1 VYTFSGRKVRVAQVH
16 FDGNFVVRLTKYIDF
31 LEENVDNI
39 KLLLRWM
46 MNEPIGDTT
55 FGSLVAFET
64 FDNANASKHSPAAPT
79 KGLSIQAM
87 A

>member
-1 VYTFSGRKVRVAQVH
+1 MYSFSGRKVRVVQVH

-46 MNEPIGDTT
+46 MNEPAGDTT
-55 FGSLVAFET
+55 LDVECFE
-64 FDNANASKHSPAAPT
+64 KSPAP
-79 KGLSIQAM
+79 GNGSSIRAM